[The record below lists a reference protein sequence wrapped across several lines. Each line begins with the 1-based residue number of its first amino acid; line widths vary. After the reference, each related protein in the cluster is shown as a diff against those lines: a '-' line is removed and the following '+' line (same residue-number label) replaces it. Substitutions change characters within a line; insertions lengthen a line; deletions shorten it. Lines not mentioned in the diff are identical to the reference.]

1 MIKQYSFLSEGW
13 FSKSDEEIGRDNISK
28 VTSRQFYE
36 DSNMF
41 LECYTNLF
49 FILTALSDPYY
60 GNIYDHV
67 IKYHI
72 KNKNANKNDLK
83 FDDLDLPGQRIM
95 QIAAALISCSENG
108 VLDKVLEQFR
118 KHLVRYEPREF
129 KSLYLECTFDSIY
142 DTIYGYLKDNKLN
155 SLITSIQ
162 KDVDKLPIIQWLK
175 EERDM
180 ARSYANNDGYNVKFN
195 KIPNKAVMLPHNTTS
210 TKSLIVKSNKIPK
223 SLFNTI
229 PKKKIRHLTK

>member
-1 MIKQYSFLSEGW
+1 MIKQYSFLIEGW
-13 FSKSDEEIGRDNISK
+13 FSKSDEEVGRDNISK

-36 DSNMF
+36 DSCMF

-49 FILTALSDPYY
+49 FILTSLSDPYY
-60 GNIYDHV
+60 GNIYDYV
-67 IKYHI
+67 IKHHL
-72 KNKNANKNDLK
+72 KNKKANLNDLR
-83 FDDLDLPGQRIM
+83 FDDLDLPAQRVM
-95 QIAAALISCSENG
+95 QIAAALIDCSENG
-108 VLDKVLEQFR
+108 VLDKVMLTFR
-118 KHLVRYEPREF
+118 KHLIKYEPREF
-129 KSLYLECTFDSIY
+129 KSLYLECTFDSMY
-142 DTIYGYLKDNKLN
+142 DVIFGFLKDNKLN
-155 SLITSIQ
+155 SIITNIQ
-162 KDVDKLPIIQWLK
+162 KEVNGLDIIQWLK
-175 EERDM
+175 EEKDM